1 MSQRVSLKEAERK
14 AFTTGFQ
21 DGLLDIFIG
30 CILLVFAIAPFL
42 SNRMGDFWS
51 SAVFLPFWGLVWLAI
66 WQVKR
71 SVVEPRVG
79 VVRFSVGRRI
89 KLGRL
94 QILLLGIGIGALI
107 LGVFPVEE
115 SNSVVNWPNSF
126 IFAPMALV
134 GFSVAAY
141 FLGFRRLYVYGVL
154 VASSPLIGEL
164 LDRYWNA
171 PHHGFPITFG
181 TTAAIIILVGLAI
194 LARLLRDSPTPTA
207 GTTPEKVGNG
217 RSIDF
222 P

>member
-14 AFTTGFQ
+14 AFTTAFQ
-21 DGLLDIFIG
+21 DGLWDIFMG
-30 CILLVFAIAPFL
+30 CILLVPAIAPFL
-42 SNRMGDFWS
+42 SNRMGEFWS
-51 SAVFLPFWGLVWLAI
+51 SAVFLLFWGLVWLAI
-66 WQVKR
+66 WQVKKH
-71 SVVEPRVG
+71 VVEPRVG
-79 VVRFSVGRRI
+79 VVRFSLGRRI

-141 FLGFRRLYVYGVL
+141 VLEFRRLYVYGVL

-181 TTAAIIILVGLAI
+181 ATATIMILTGLV
-194 LARLLRDSPTPTA
+194 LFVRLLRDRPVFTVEATS
-207 GTTPEKVGNG
+207 EEV
-217 RSIDF
+217 
-222 P
+222 